1 MAEALVSGLIE
12 ELVSLAFQGLNE
24 EVRLVK
30 DVDEDVQQLKTNLEA
45 LHAVLEDAERR
56 QFADQSVRRWMDR
69 LKDVSF
75 DMDNVLDEWSTA
87 ILKLKIDQKQQG
99 EHASSSRTSINEKVC
114 LSIPSPFSC
123 FKSQVNRITLRHDIA
138 HKIQELNKKLDRIA
152 REKDMF
158 KLSTTTLEQP
168 MERPRTTSFVIE
180 TDVFGRD
187 NDKDKLV
194 SRLLA
199 EDSCTHQDQNFNII
213 PIIGMGGMGK
223 TTLAQ
228 LVYNDE
234 KVKAHF
240 DFRIWVCVSE
250 PFEVIK
256 IAKAIVE
263 SIIEDSAPNINEL
276 ENLLQYMRKRI
287 EGKRY
292 LLILDDVWT
301 EDRQKW
307 ELLRIPLKCGG
318 VGSRILVTTRKK
330 EVAVVMEVAAES
342 VITLEELSEEHC
354 WSIFKKRAF
363 FERNEDECRVLE
375 EVGQKIARK
384 AKGSPLVAKI
394 LGSLMCF
401 KKTKTQWEDVLSSE
415 LWQSKDFES
424 IFTPF
429 FLSYYDL
436 SAKEKRCFSYCS
448 IFPKDYEFARDE
460 LVEMWMSQSFVGC
473 GSNSKEGHDCF
484 ETLVMRSFFQDF
496 IKDGPDGVIT
506 RCKMHDIVHN
516 FAQFLTSDECVTLVV
531 DDNIEEKLKL
541 LDEKARHLC
550 LEVRAGTQ
558 VPVMKYKRMNQKN
571 LRSLLVLPYTGTTI
585 SVDASLFS
593 DLVFLRTLT
602 LRRCGIKKLPKSI
615 SNLLHLRYL
624 NLVSNGELEELPET
638 LCDLCNLQT
647 LDLSCCVSLSRLPER
662 MDKLLN
668 LKHLY
673 LRECFKLKGLSKGIG
688 DLTCLQTL
696 DMLTI
701 PSYEN
706 KNKGEYFNVE
716 DLEKMKSLQFGSEF
730 RIKDCGNIKNV
741 EDAKKIDLK
750 KKDQISSLTLDFGSI
765 EDRNNRFGDDIKIL
779 EALEP
784 HTNLKNL
791 CIDGFMGA
799 SLSPRPKWLM
809 SLVNLKQM
817 WLYSC
822 VNCEI
827 LPSFGKLPVL
837 EMLFVSGMNS
847 VKKLGLEFYGIEEK
861 KDQEDGDI
869 EMDRLFIDSPLILFP
884 KLERIY
890 FDSMEQLEKWE
901 WSSITSTIRIMP
913 CLMHLYFWSCPSL
926 QELPQFLQTMTSLKQ
941 LSINDCEIM
950 EEHCQKRTSKEWDKI
965 SHIPNIEI
973 NHEFVRKDGIWIE
986 HEGSSE
992 SNINDGVGTSSSTN

>member
-56 QFADQSVRRWMDR
+56 QFADQSVRKWMDR

-123 FKSQVNRITLRHDIA
+123 FKSKVNRITLRHDIA
-138 HKIQELNKKLDRIA
+138 HKIKDLNKKLDRIA
-152 REKDMF
+152 GEKDRF
-158 KLSTTTLEQP
+158 QLSTTTLEQP

-187 NDKDKLV
+187 NDKDILV
-194 SRLLA
+194 SKLLA
-199 EDSCTHQDQNFNII
+199 ENSCTHQDQNFNII

-240 DFRIWVCVSE
+240 NLRIWVCVSE
-250 PFEVIK
+250 PFEEIK

-263 SIIEDSAPNINEL
+263 SIKGSASNINEL
-276 ENLLQYMRKRI
+276 ENLLQYMRKCI

-330 EVAVVMEVAAES
+330 EVVVVMEVAAES

-354 WSIFKKRAF
+354 WSIFKKLAF

-375 EVGQKIARK
+375 EIGQKIARK

-401 KKTKTQWEDVLSSE
+401 KKTKIQWEDVLSSE
-415 LWQSKDFES
+415 LWQSKDFKN
-424 IFTPF
+424 IFTPL
-429 FLSYYDL
+429 FLSYNDL

-448 IFPKDYEFARDE
+448 IFPKDYEFSRDL

-473 GSNSKEGHDCF
+473 GNNSKKEGHDCF

-496 IKDGPDGVIT
+496 IEDNLDGVIT
-506 RCKMHDIVHN
+506 RCKMHDIVHD

-531 DDNIEEKLKL
+531 DENIEEKLKL
-541 LDEKARHLC
+541 LDEKARHLN
-550 LEVRAGTQ
+550 LEVGPDTKF
-558 VPVMKYKRMNQKN
+558 PFMKYKRMNQKN
-571 LRSLLVLPYTGTTI
+571 LRSLLVLPYRRTI

-593 DLVFLRTLT
+593 DLSAMENWKNYPTLYVIYVI
-602 LRRCGIKKLPKSI
+602 CKL
-615 SNLLHLRYL
+615 
-624 NLVSNGELEELPET
+624 
-638 LCDLCNLQT
+638 
-647 LDLSCCVSLSRLPER
+647 
-662 MDKLLN
+662 
-668 LKHLY
+668 
-673 LRECFKLKGLSKGIG
+673 
-688 DLTCLQTL
+688 
-696 DMLTI
+696 
-701 PSYEN
+701 
-706 KNKGEYFNVE
+706 
-716 DLEKMKSLQFGSEF
+716 
-730 RIKDCGNIKNV
+730 
-741 EDAKKIDLK
+741 
-750 KKDQISSLTLDFGSI
+750 
-765 EDRNNRFGDDIKIL
+765 
-779 EALEP
+779 
-784 HTNLKNL
+784 
-791 CIDGFMGA
+791 
-799 SLSPRPKWLM
+799 
-809 SLVNLKQM
+809 
-817 WLYSC
+817 
-822 VNCEI
+822 
-827 LPSFGKLPVL
+827 
-837 EMLFVSGMNS
+837 
-847 VKKLGLEFYGIEEK
+847 
-861 KDQEDGDI
+861 
-869 EMDRLFIDSPLILFP
+869 
-884 KLERIY
+884 
-890 FDSMEQLEKWE
+890 
-901 WSSITSTIRIMP
+901 
-913 CLMHLYFWSCPSL
+913 
-926 QELPQFLQTMTSLKQ
+926 
-941 LSINDCEIM
+941 
-950 EEHCQKRTSKEWDKI
+950 
-965 SHIPNIEI
+965 
-973 NHEFVRKDGIWIE
+973 
-986 HEGSSE
+986 
-992 SNINDGVGTSSSTN
+992 